1 MQSPNNLKLEDEPWD
16 KKKKSHPAFSGFFLQ
31 SETSEVY
38 KKYSKKSFIQN
49 EGVTAGKWAKKTF
62 C

>member
-1 MQSPNNLKLEDEPWD
+1 MNHET

-49 EGVTAGKWAKKTF
+49 EGVTAGK
-62 C
+62 